1 MYRTVKELLQL
12 DVFQNAKVVAGTK
25 GLDRIVNNASLME
38 VPDIIPYVEANTVL
52 ITTMYPIAGESEK
65 IGVLIPQL
73 KEKQAAAI
81 CIKPLRYI
89 EEIPKLLIEQADKLS
104 FPIIELPINSNLSSC
119 VNAILS
125 VSLEDH
131 IKHLQFRAQVHNNM
145 IELLLEG
152 AGIEILTKKLAE
164 MVQRD
169 IMLLDK
175 EYMNICSAIF
185 RKESKTWLVIKG
197 AHGRQVDEKEMEENE
212 GFFLFPIQAGSNL
225 FGYIY
230 IPGCVEQD
238 ENLRLAVEQAAMLF
252 AAVFFKD
259 DVESMHRRTFR
270 DGFLRELL
278 QGKISNENAFERKKE
293 AFGVTFRFPIFVM
306 VLKLI
311 TDSEN
316 QKKRFYKYLID
327 ERFMEK
333 QLRTFKD
340 LRCDMV
346 YHSDALV
353 LLIDA
358 EQEKQVEDL
367 AQYLQ
372 ENICKAGHFY
382 GVVGIGISKEARTF
396 EEIKRAYCQ
405 ALSMLQVG
413 RIIYQD
419 SYVST
424 YRKNRVYELIEKIGD
439 EELLKAYVED
449 KLGALLAYDEKNHTD
464 LIETLHELIRAN
476 FNYKKAAETSF
487 LHYNTIRYRADKI
500 KQLGISFEQ
509 GQSLA
514 EVVFAFD
521 IYLWLQATNKSC

>member
-1 MYRTVKELLQL
+1 
-12 DVFQNAKVVAGTK
+12 
-25 GLDRIVNNASLME
+25 
-38 VPDIIPYVEANTVL
+38 
-52 ITTMYPIAGESEK
+52 
-65 IGVLIPQL
+65 
-73 KEKQAAAI
+73 
-81 CIKPLRYI
+81 
-89 EEIPKLLIEQADKLS
+89 
-104 FPIIELPINSNLSSC
+104 
-119 VNAILS
+119 
-125 VSLEDH
+125 
-131 IKHLQFRAQVHNNM
+131 
-145 IELLLEG
+145 
-152 AGIEILTKKLAE
+152 
-164 MVQRD
+164 
-169 IMLLDK
+169 
-175 EYMNICSAIF
+175 
-185 RKESKTWLVIKG
+185 
-197 AHGRQVDEKEMEENE
+197 MEENE

-316 QKKRFYKYLID
+316 QKK
-327 ERFMEK
+327 

-367 AQYLQ
+367 EQYLQ

-424 YRKNRVYELIEKIGD
+424 YRKNRVYELIE
-439 EELLKAYVED
+439 
-449 KLGALLAYDEKNHTD
+449 N
-464 LIETLHELIRAN
+464 
-476 FNYKKAAETSF
+476 
-487 LHYNTIRYRADKI
+487 
-500 KQLGISFEQ
+500 
-509 GQSLA
+509 
-514 EVVFAFD
+514 
-521 IYLWLQATNKSC
+521 